1 MQMLYPK
8 TILAT
13 KNQERMPLTR
23 SASWLYGIWLVKKE
37 LNLIK
42 LAILIS
48 VHLSIKIITNE
59 WKMKKLSGLELADYG
74 AIVQIWKF
82 FKN

>member
-13 KNQERMPLTR
+13 KNQESLPLTR
-23 SASWLYGIWLVKKE
+23 SASWLCGIRLVKKE
-37 LNLIK
+37 SNLIK

-48 VHLSIKIITNE
+48 AHLGIKIIANE
-59 WKMKKLSGLELADYG
+59 
-74 AIVQIWKF
+74 
-82 FKN
+82 

>member
-1 MQMLYPK
+1 MLYPK

-23 SASWLYGIWLVKKE
+23 SASWLYGIRLVKKE

-59 WKMKKLSGLELADYG
+59 
-74 AIVQIWKF
+74 
-82 FKN
+82 

>member
-13 KNQERMPLTR
+13 KNQERMPLR
-23 SASWLYGIWLVKKE
+23 KSASWLYGIRLVKKE

>member
-13 KNQERMPLTR
+13 KNQERLPLTR
-23 SASWLYGIWLVKKE
+23 SASWLYGIRLVKKE
-37 LNLIK
+37 LIK